1 MSDYSSFNDQ
11 LEALNQLIDDLYE
24 FVGSENKRQILI
36 DQIQDSLKE
45 LNSLLQDFEFELEAN
60 PQPDSSL
67 DSFIKSKK
75 EDLSKSRRDFR
86 QAILQNKVNRSKKFS
101 NERQALLSGAITP
114 SEFRKNKARS
124 QNKVVDAAQDATQ
137 ALRDTAQ
144 LMNRELQVSV
154 ANVAALEESSR
165 LLYKNKEQHENI
177 SQLLNLTKSLL
188 TELER
193 ADWVDRVLI
202 ILAFI
207 VFSIVALNIFR
218 KRIWFP
224 FIPSIFSSSSPTNSV
239 ITSTQAHSLS
249 LSQITTTVAA
259 STSIAILS
267 TASNL
272 KSAKI
277 AQSISN
283 SPATTTIALPNT
295 PSTIPATPSE
305 TIAKLLKN
313 TPQNSNSSPSQT
325 KPTPAST
332 ISQSDL
338 PKPGS
343 KPKPEHQNK
352 LKDEQNQ
359 KSIKSPHHD
368 SLTPPSQKIEL

>member
-1 MSDYSSFNDQ
+1 MSDYSSFNEQ

-24 FVGSENKRQILI
+24 FVGSENKRQILTE
-36 DQIQDSLKE
+36 QIQDSLKE
-45 LNSLLQDFEFELEAN
+45 LNSLLQELEFELEAN
-60 PQPDSSL
+60 AQPDSSL
-67 DSFIKSKK
+67 ESFIISKK
-75 EDLSKSRRDFR
+75 EDLTKSRRDFR

-188 TELER
+188 TELEH

-202 ILAFI
+202 ILAFL

-224 FIPSIFSSSSPTNSV
+224 FIPSLFTSSSPTNSV
-239 ITSTQAHSLS
+239 IAPTQAHSLS
-249 LSQITTTVAA
+249 LSQITATVTA

-277 AQSISN
+277 NQSISI
-283 SPATTTIALPNT
+283 SPATTEPLLNT
-295 PSTIPATPSE
+295 QSSLIATPSE

-313 TPQNSNSSPSQT
+313 APQNSKSSLSPI
-325 KPTPAST
+325 KPISATT
-332 ISQSDL
+332 ISQSDF
-338 PKPGS
+338 PKQDS
-343 KPKPEHQNK
+343 KPKTKHQNK
-352 LKDEQNQ
+352 YKDEQNL
-359 KSIKSPHHD
+359 KSIKSPHY
-368 SLTPPSQKIEL
+368 SSPSPPSQKIEL